1 MTEDNLATRPR
12 YPEIGGHVMDTFG
25 RSFGKVTSVHPGSD
39 EVVIKTNKGVYVT
52 ISEASIFYNGGGEYI
67 LTDDIELEDPV
78 SPEPVSNLNIQ
89 IGGDHYKQC
98 LIQPV
103 EFIEA
108 NQLGFLEGCVVKRV
122 TRHNKPT
129 GKGRQDIEKAIH
141 ELQLLLELRY
151 SENN

>member
-12 YPEIGGHVMDTFG
+12 YPEISGLVSDKYGHPFG
-25 RSFGKVTSVHPGSD
+25 TVVKVNQGSD
-39 EVVIKTNKGVYVT
+39 EITIKTTKGSFITVSWVDIYY
-52 ISEASIFYNGGGEYI
+52 AGGGEY
-67 LTDDIELEDPV
+67 LLVNDIVIDEPV
-78 SPEPVSNLNIQ
+78 SPEPVSNLNVQ